1 MPGDKTGIKNMKPK
15 KYTIVSNDGSVHQ
28 TNDPKVVEYAA
39 RFEQMPA
46 KQQKLVMEK
55 LRELKRL
62 DKAIKKTDQ

>member
-1 MPGDKTGIKNMKPK
+1 MKAK
-15 KYTIVSNDGSVHQ
+15 KYTIVSSDGSVHQ
-28 TNDPKVVEYAA
+28 TDDAKVVEYAA
-39 RFEQMPA
+39 RFEQMSA